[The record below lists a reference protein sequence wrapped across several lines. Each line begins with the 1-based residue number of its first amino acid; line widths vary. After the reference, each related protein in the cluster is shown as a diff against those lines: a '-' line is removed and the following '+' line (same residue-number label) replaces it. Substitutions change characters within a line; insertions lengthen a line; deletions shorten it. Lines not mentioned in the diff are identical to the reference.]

1 MRQIKFRAWYPKEK
15 VWLDGVEV
23 YHDGSWMGEIIRPDH
38 ADIGYCEKDG
48 CILEQFT
55 GLLDKNGKEIYE
67 GDILK
72 SDTYK
77 VVWVIFWND
86 TSVRFEVKDAN
97 GLLPAEL
104 CYINLQIHYVIGNIH
119 ENPELLK

>member
-1 MRQIKFRAWYPKEK
+1 MRQIRFRAWHENMKQYFLNLFIDFSGNIGVWNNEESEIDFSLYPFL
-15 VWLDGVEV
+15 V
-23 YHDGSWMGEIIRPDH
+23 
-38 ADIGYCEKDG
+38 
-48 CILEQFT
+48 LEQFT

-86 TSVRFEVKDAN
+86 TSARLEVKDAN